1 MGETVVVRY
10 RTHEDAAAENRRLIE
25 AVFAQLRRERP
36 AGLAYTALQVDGTEF
51 VHVATTTGDPVLPGV
66 EAFGRFQRG
75 LGTRLADGPTPRPAT
90 VLGEYR
96 AVGAAVP
103 VAVAFV
109 EAFGRRDLATVTAL
123 LHDEVVFESPRTR
136 LTGAAA
142 VAAAIGEFAEVVT
155 GIDVVA
161 AFGDDESAVVC
172 HDMHTGPFGTLRTVD
187 HVTVRG
193 GRVAAD
199 TVVFD
204 TAQVAR

>member
-36 AGLAYTALQVDGTEF
+36 AGLGYTAMQVDGTEF
-51 VHVATTTGDPVLPGV
+51 VHLATTTGDPVLPDV
-66 EAFGRFQRG
+66 EAFGRFQRD
-75 LGTRLADGPTPRPAT
+75 LGARLADGPTRRTAT

-96 AVGAAVP
+96 PVGAAVP

-109 EAFGRRDLATVTAL
+109 EAFGKRDLATVTAL

-136 LTGAAA
+136 VTGAAA